1 MGYFESMV
9 TPGGRYSVSKLSVEE
24 VQRWIDKLKQTAF
37 IEVLSRRLHPLK
49 TVLTHWT
56 PSNEG

>member
-37 IEVLSRRLHPLK
+37 IGG
-49 TVLTHWT
+49 TVSQIASLED
-56 PSNEG
+56 SADSLDAKQ